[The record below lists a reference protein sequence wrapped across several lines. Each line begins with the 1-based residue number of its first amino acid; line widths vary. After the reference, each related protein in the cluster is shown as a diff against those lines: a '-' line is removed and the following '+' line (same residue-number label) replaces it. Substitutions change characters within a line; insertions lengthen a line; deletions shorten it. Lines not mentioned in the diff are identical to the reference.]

1 MVQERVEPEILVSSN
16 AYSNVQLNY
25 FRLHVVTKLL
35 RWLYQEEERLRDIYE
50 REWKQLKA
58 LDESGGESWQIDS
71 TQASIRNLV
80 TKLNIVIRSANH
92 ISSRIH
98 KIRDEE
104 LRPQLTELIQGYVIS
119 TSLHLCNEDCVSTKL
134 VPFNFL
140 SFFALII
147 CLVT

>member
-1 MVQERVEPEILVSSN
+1 ML
-16 AYSNVQLNY
+16 L
-25 FRLHVVTKLL
+25 LKLL

-104 LRPQLTELIQGYVIS
+104 LRPQLTELIQGYVLS

-134 VPFNFL
+134 VPFNF
-140 SFFALII
+140 
-147 CLVT
+147 